1 MVAWCG
7 LLWLLGLVRVG
18 VGRYGLVAGVGWC
31 RGFLVGIDWCGLPWI
46 VMGWFVG
53 LAWVDVGW
61 CGLVPRCSPVWCRLM
76 WVGVDC
82 SNLVAWCRLVDLVKE
97 GVAYSWLGVGW

>member
-1 MVAWCG
+1 
-7 LLWLLGLVRVG
+7 
-18 VGRYGLVAGVGWC
+18 
-31 RGFLVGIDWCGLPWI
+31 
-46 VMGWFVG
+46 MGWFVG